1 VKVSEL
7 GEFGLIN
14 LINRL
19 VSRQNRKSVKAD
31 KALLL
36 GIGDD
41 TATWKCRGKIQLA
54 TTDTL
59 VQDVHFLPEYISW
72 EELGY
77 KSIAVN
83 LSDIAAMGG
92 TPQYALVSL
101 CVPGDLDVD
110 SIEKLYRGMLNIGDK
125 YNTVIAGGNI
135 TSSDKLVINV
145 TVCGFT
151 DNKILT
157 RSSARPGDKIAVT
170 GYTGLA
176 KAGLMIAKHNLKI
189 DAEAQ
194 AVFSRAWNR
203 PEPRIEFGRAL
214 TECGVSTAIDISD
227 GLIADLKHICRSS
240 GVCARIDLDSIPV
253 HTLLKQYFPD
263 DYISMTLAGG
273 EDYELLFT
281 AGDNTMK
288 KVKARMADNV
298 YIIGTIE
305 TGNAGNVDI
314 FDSKGNKINIEDS
327 GWDHFNSHIN

>member
-7 GEFGLIN
+7 GEFGLID
-14 LINRL
+14 LINKL
-19 VSRQNRKSVKAD
+19 VSRQDKEQAGSD

-41 TATWKCRGKIQLA
+41 TAAWECRGKIQLA

-59 VQDVHFLPEYISW
+59 VQDVHFIPEYIKW

-92 TPQYALVSL
+92 IPQYALVSL
-101 CVPGDLDVD
+101 CVPGDFDVD
-110 SIEKLYRGMLNIGDK
+110 SIEILYRGMLDISNK

-135 TSSDKLVINV
+135 TSSDKLVINI
-145 TVCGFT
+145 TVYGYT
-151 DNKILT
+151 DNTILS

-176 KAGLMIAKHNLKI
+176 KAGLMMAKHGLKI
-189 DAEAQ
+189 DEVAQ
-194 AVFSRAWNR
+194 ALFRKAWNL
-203 PEPRIEFGRAL
+203 PEPRIESGRKL

-227 GLIADLKHICRSS
+227 GLIADLKQICRSS
-240 GVCARIDLDSIPV
+240 RVSARIELDSIPV
-253 HTLLKQYFPD
+253 HPMLKQYFSD
-263 DYISMTLAGG
+263 DYISMALAGG

-281 AGDNTMK
+281 AGDNIIE
-288 KVKARMADNV
+288 KVKTMLPDNIF
-298 YIIGTIE
+298 IIGNIE
-305 TGNAGNVDI
+305 AGNAGTVDI
-314 FDSKGNKINIEDS
+314 YDNRGDKIYIEDS